1 MAARTDIRNRL
12 LVPKLCLEKQART
25 TGNTKTSVPTHARHA
40 NAEIPASAGM
50 TRGAGIT
57 GGRGMTGGRSVSA
70 INNNNLTPPVIARS
84 EATWQS
90 GLAQSVAQLQRRLH
104 PLSFPTRLG
113 IPLTVSRQSLARNGL
128 IGGIGHS
135 VNRIVLAS
143 CMFLSGLV
151 VACDFPV
158 FQWAMENW
166 AADSYEV
173 LVYHDGPLSGEE
185 EALVKLLEEQ
195 CQSLSVNAKVTLS
208 NVQGDDDFIAPG
220 VWEMQSGAEAPWMVL
235 RYPAAQS
242 NDPYVWAAPL
252 NETNVH
258 ILLDSPVRQKIA
270 AALAEKKTAVWV
282 LLESGDAAADEKAAL
297 AIEEALKVTRKTV
310 EIIPLDGDT
319 NEAAEPVTWE
329 LSYSLVRV
337 NRDDLKEKAFVQM
350 LLHSESD
357 LADTNLPMAF
367 PMFGRG
373 RALYALVGGGI
384 NTTMI
389 EEANVYISDRCG
401 CEVKDQNPGVDML
414 MGMDWDAV
422 VGTLERAPLA
432 PPSPTALAHVVVD
445 TGVAEEAKPVESAP
459 VVNNVLV
466 VIAIVVLV
474 VLLTSMLVLLRGK
487 EAA

>member
-1 MAARTDIRNRL
+1 M
-12 LVPKLCLEKQART
+12 
-25 TGNTKTSVPTHARHA
+25 
-40 NAEIPASAGM
+40 
-50 TRGAGIT
+50 
-57 GGRGMTGGRSVSA
+57 
-70 INNNNLTPPVIARS
+70 
-84 EATWQS
+84 
-90 GLAQSVAQLQRRLH
+90 
-104 PLSFPTRLG
+104 
-113 IPLTVSRQSLARNGL
+113 
-128 IGGIGHS
+128 
-135 VNRIVLAS
+135 
-143 CMFLSGLV
+143 CMFCFGVAS
-151 VACDFPV
+151 ACDFPV

-173 LVYHDGPLSGEE
+173 LVYHDGPLSGDE
-185 EALVKLLEEQ
+185 EAMVKLLEEQ
-195 CQSLSVNAKVTLS
+195 CQSLSVNAKLTLS
-208 NVQGDDDFIAPG
+208 NIQGEDDFIAPDL
-220 VWEMQSGAEAPWMVL
+220 WEMQSGATLPWMVL

-258 ILLDSPVRQKIA
+258 SLLDSPVRQKIA
-270 AALAEKKTAVWV
+270 AELADQKTAVWV
-282 LLESGDAAADEKAAL
+282 LLESGDAEADTKAA
-297 AIEEALKVTRKTV
+297 ASIEEALRVTRKSV
-310 EIIPLDGDT
+310 EIVPLDGDT
-319 NEAAEPVTWE
+319 NEAAEPVTWD

-337 NRDDLKEKAFVQM
+337 ARSDSKEKAFVQM

-422 VGTLERAPLA
+422 VGTLERDPLA
-432 PPSPTALAHVVVD
+432 PPSPTALADVVVEAD
-445 TGVAEEAKPVESAP
+445 VAEEAKPVESAP

-474 VLLTSMLVLLRGK
+474 VLLASMLVLLRGK